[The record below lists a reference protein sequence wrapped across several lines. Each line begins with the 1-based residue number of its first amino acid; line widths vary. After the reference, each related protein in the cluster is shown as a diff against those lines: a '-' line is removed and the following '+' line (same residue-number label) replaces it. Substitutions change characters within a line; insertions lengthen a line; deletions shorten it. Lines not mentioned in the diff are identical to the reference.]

1 MTDQRQFRTEELE
14 QVAAL
19 SHVGAM
25 TFEVALPEDLATW
38 LREKIAHGV
47 YQDAGEAALL
57 AFQDMQELDQY
68 PEVRLRLFDATI
80 QALLDDPDPSV
91 PAEQIL
97 AELRA
102 QTRDWGRPKAPPPRK
117 STK

>member
-1 MTDQRQFRTEELE
+1 
-14 QVAAL
+14 
-19 SHVGAM
+19 M
-25 TFEVALPEDLATW
+25 TFEVSLPEDLAVW

-47 YQDAGEAALL
+47 YQDAREAALL
-57 AFQDMQELDQY
+57 AFQDMRELDQY
-68 PEVRLRLFDATI
+68 PEVRLRLFDVAV

-102 QTRDWGRPKAPPPRK
+102 QTRDWGKPKAPSSRR